1 VSVPAAADALVAW
14 HDVECGSYDA
24 DLPLWRELAATGSVL
39 DIGAGTG
46 RVALDLAEA
55 GARVTALDREP
66 VLLRELERRAAAA
79 GLDVRTITADAANFD
94 VPGAAFDA
102 ILVPM
107 QTVQLLADA
116 DARAGLLTAARRHL
130 APGGTVAIAIAEDL
144 EAFDPRSAPLPVPD
158 VLERD
163 GRRFESQPVAVRHV
177 RGGSQIERIRRIDG
191 GAPELDVIVLAPLRA
206 GQLEAEAQAAGL
218 RPLPRRTIGATQ
230 EHVGSTVVVLGD

>member
-1 VSVPAAADALVAW
+1 MSVSVAAEALVAW
-14 HDVECGSYDA
+14 HDVECGGYDA
-24 DLPLWRELAATGSVL
+24 DLPLWRELAGSGTVL

-46 RVALDLAEA
+46 RVALHLASA

-66 VLLRELERRAAAA
+66 VFLRELERRAAAA
-79 GLDVRTITADAANFD
+79 GLEVRTVVADAAGFTA
-94 VPGAAFDA
+94 PGAPFDA

-116 DARAGLLTAARRHL
+116 GARGALLDSARRHL
-130 APGGTVAIAIAEDL
+130 APGGIVALAIAEEL

-191 GAPELDVIVLAPLRA
+191 GAPELDVIVLAPLGA
-206 GQLEAEAQAAGL
+206 AQLEAEGEAAGL
-218 RPLPRRTIGATQ
+218 RPLPRRTVGATE
-230 EHVGSTVVVLGD
+230 EHVGSTVVVLGG